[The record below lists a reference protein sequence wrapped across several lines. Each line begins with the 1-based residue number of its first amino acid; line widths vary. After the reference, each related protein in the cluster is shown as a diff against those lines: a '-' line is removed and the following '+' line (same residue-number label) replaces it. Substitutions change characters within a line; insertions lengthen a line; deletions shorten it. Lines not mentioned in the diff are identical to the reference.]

1 MYTNGTAKISESGV
15 LEEKLQFNY
24 IIYCCHT
31 LSHFFISTHSVF

>member
-24 IIYCCHT
+24 IL
-31 LSHFFISTHSVF
+31 LSHI